1 MHKFST
7 AALVALA
14 VALPAIGQESACA
27 DRVPNSTERGMA
39 AATSV
44 ETAIQLALLND
55 LRRDTAQ
62 ARIAA
67 ARTEIGIA
75 TLRPEDQIGFQAE
88 EFPRSDQLDTLDS
101 LEVTASF
108 SRTWERGG
116 KRAAREALA
125 SRRVNVSEAMAVETD
140 AEIEFEVRRLYAA
153 ILVANARAAAECQQ
167 IAYLS
172 ELQTITNER
181 VRRSIDPEI
190 AAARI
195 ATGLELARA
204 DGARFDAQSQ
214 SYTNQL
220 ADYIQKPD
228 IIIDHTALR
237 DVHNI
242 RAIDLGFS
250 ALPTL
255 MTLDERQREARAKI
269 VLEETE
275 QIADIT
281 WNVGVRSY
289 GFADEI
295 GIVSGLTIPIGTG
308 ARSNAKAARA
318 RAEETALEVQKRAL
332 LQQVVRDA
340 NAIHQSSKRASRAL
354 QNLDATLIP
363 QAEHALELAQTGY
376 QRGALPF
383 RDILDAHDLLI
394 ALQKQRVDH
403 IETLLINDA
412 SLARLSGN
420 TSLSETIQ

>member
-1 MHKFST
+1 MQKFST
-7 AALVALA
+7 AALVALT
-14 VALPAIGQESACA
+14 VVLPAFGQDSACA
-27 DRVPNSTERGMA
+27 DRVPNSIEPDVV

-44 ETAIQLALLND
+44 ETAIQLALQND

-67 ARTEIGIA
+67 ARTETNIA
-75 TLRPEDQIGFQAE
+75 ILRPEDQIGLQAE
-88 EFPRSDQLDTLDS
+88 DFPRSDQLDTLDS

-116 KRAAREALA
+116 KQAAREALA
-125 SRRVNVSEAMAVETD
+125 SRRVNVSEAMAVETE

-167 IAYLS
+167 IASLS
-172 ELQTITNER
+172 ALKTITNER

-195 ATGLELARA
+195 ATELERARA
-204 DGARFDAQSQ
+204 DKARFDAQSE
-214 SYTNQL
+214 SFTNQL
-220 ADYIQKPD
+220 ADYTQVPSIS
-228 IIIDHTALR
+228 IDHTALGA
-237 DVHNI
+237 VHNI
-242 RAIDLGFS
+242 RAIDLSFS
-250 ALPTL
+250 ALPML
-255 MTLDERQREARAKI
+255 KTLDQRQREARAKI
-269 VLEETE
+269 ALEETE
-275 QIADIT
+275 KIADIT

-295 GIVSGLTIPIGTG
+295 GIVSGLTIPLGTG

-318 RAEETALEVQKRAL
+318 RAEETALEVQKRAV

-340 NAIHQSSKRASRAL
+340 NAIHQSSRRASSAL
-354 QNLDATLIP
+354 QNLDANLIP
-363 QAEHALELAQTGY
+363 QAAHALELAQTGY
-376 QRGALPF
+376 QRGALAF

-394 ALQKQRVDH
+394 ALRKQRVDH
-403 IETLLINDA
+403 IETLLMNDA

-420 TSLSETIQ
+420 TSLSEANQ